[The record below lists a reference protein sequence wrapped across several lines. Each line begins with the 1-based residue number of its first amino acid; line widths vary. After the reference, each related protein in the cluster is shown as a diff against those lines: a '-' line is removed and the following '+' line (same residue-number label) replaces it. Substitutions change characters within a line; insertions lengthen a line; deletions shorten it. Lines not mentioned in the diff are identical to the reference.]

1 MHILEQYAINCG
13 AKISKPSIITEYF
26 PLPEGK
32 YICLHAGSGMESKN
46 YDFFEEVINLMNPHL
61 VQEGIKIIQIGGEKE
76 RIIRGCYPAL
86 GSSKKQMAYIISN
99 SELYFG
105 NDTMSL
111 HFASH
116 FQKKIVCVST
126 VLYTSN
132 FYPYWSNKEDYVI
145 LESHRNGNKPTFSAY
160 ENPKTINFIPPEQIA
175 ENILNLLKIKNK
187 LNSIKTIHLGQS
199 YHQRIFNVV
208 PNHLVQQNELVN
220 NINIRMDL
228 MHNEKVLS
236 KQLDL
241 SKCIITCNRPID
253 INILKQKS
261 SNIFG
266 VNCFIEDLE
275 NLQFIKELKAANIK
289 YQMYSYLEEDELRK
303 YKTEYMDY
311 GLIQN
316 ISIKH
321 DEIKQTIKNNSSNST
336 FYKSNSFILSD
347 GKVFLSEKAFFDNKP
362 VSSINENTQ
371 EFYNEKILNEDPEKF
386 YIFNLDLT

>member
-1 MHILEQYAINCG
+1 
-13 AKISKPSIITEYF
+13 
-26 PLPEGK
+26 
-32 YICLHAGSGMESKN
+32 
-46 YDFFEEVINLMNPHL
+46 
-61 VQEGIKIIQIGGEKE
+61 
-76 RIIRGCYPAL
+76 
-86 GSSKKQMAYIISN
+86 
-99 SELYFG
+99 
-105 NDTMSL
+105 
-111 HFASH
+111 
-116 FQKKIVCVST
+116 
-126 VLYTSN
+126 
-132 FYPYWSNKEDYVI
+132 
-145 LESHRNGNKPTFSAY
+145 
-160 ENPKTINFIPPEQIA
+160 
-175 ENILNLLKIKNK
+175 
-187 LNSIKTIHLGQS
+187 
-199 YHQRIFNVV
+199 
-208 PNHLVQQNELVN
+208 
-220 NINIRMDL
+220 MDL